1 MNETPSSLLIIG
13 GGLLAGIAA
22 AAWSIW
28 LTRVQS
34 RKVQARF
41 PNAEKAQWAVY
52 LVLAALIYVGF
63 ARAAAAPW
71 PRTELL
77 GVLGY
82 GGLAAV
88 GYLGSSKVLAAGWLL
103 HALWDTVVHGTHTPF
118 VPEWYRWACL
128 SFDGLAAAWIAG
140 KIR

>member
-34 RKVQARF
+34 RKVKARF

-52 LVLAALIYVGF
+52 LVLAALI
-63 ARAAAAPW
+63 
-71 PRTELL
+71 
-77 GVLGY
+77 
-82 GGLAAV
+82 
-88 GYLGSSKVLAAGWLL
+88 
-103 HALWDTVVHGTHTPF
+103 
-118 VPEWYRWACL
+118 
-128 SFDGLAAAWIAG
+128 
-140 KIR
+140 